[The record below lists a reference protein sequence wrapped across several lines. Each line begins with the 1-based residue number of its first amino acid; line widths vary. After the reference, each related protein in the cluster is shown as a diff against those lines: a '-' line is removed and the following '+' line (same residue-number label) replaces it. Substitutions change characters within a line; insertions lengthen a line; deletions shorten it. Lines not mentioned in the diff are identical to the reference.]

1 MKFLLD
7 TCVIS
12 EFTQKKP
19 SAHLIDWLST
29 KNEDDL
35 YISVLTIGEIQQ
47 GISKLPDSKRKLS
60 LQQWLDQDVSRRFD
74 GRILSIDKA
83 IIDRWGRLRGTALRN
98 ARTFPVIDSMLAAT
112 ALTHGLTI
120 VTRNV
125 EDISDTGVAIRNPWT
140 DYNK

>member
-1 MKFLLD
+1 MKYLLD

-19 SAHLIDWLST
+19 SAQLIDWLST
-29 KNEDDL
+29 KDEDDL
-35 YISVLTIGEIQQ
+35 YISVLTIGELQQ
-47 GISKLPDSKRKLS
+47 GISKLVDSKRKLS
-60 LQQWLDQDVSRRFD
+60 LQHWLDQDVSHRFD

-83 IIDRWGRLRGTALRN
+83 IIDRWGRLRGTALRKG
-98 ARTFPVIDSMLAAT
+98 RTFPVIDSMLAAT